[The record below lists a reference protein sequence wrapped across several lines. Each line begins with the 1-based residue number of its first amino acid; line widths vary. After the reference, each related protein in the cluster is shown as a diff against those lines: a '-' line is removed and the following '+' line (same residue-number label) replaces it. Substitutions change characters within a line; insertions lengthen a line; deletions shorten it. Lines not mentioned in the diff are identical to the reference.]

1 MPFSTV
7 CSLLRVPYEDLA
19 SALTEDVLT
28 ARGRRKI
35 TNYGIR
41 PYLTHVHTGWYKHDS
56 AGESVYANGQ
66 YNICRNE
73 F

>member
-28 ARGRRKI
+28 ARGRQKI
-35 TNYGIR
+35 TIIMALDRVLHLSKLVGLNLIFMVKAY
-41 PYLTHVHTGWYKHDS
+41 
-56 AGESVYANGQ
+56 Q
-66 YNICRNE
+66 
-73 F
+73 